1 MLSRLTDR
9 MSKNNLLCH
18 SQFGYKKSH
27 STETLVLEI
36 IDETLVGFDKKTAT
50 ILVLL
55 DMSAAF
61 DTVDVS
67 KLISILEHK
76 IGLKSTV
83 LKWFKSFL
91 LGRQQKVLIQGV
103 ISEVIFTLYGVPQ
116 GSVLGLSFLIFMFPH
131 YLTS

>member
-1 MLSRLTDR
+1 MDGLKESTIIPILKKAGLDIELFLNYRPIVNLQFLSKLIEKVVLSRLTDH
-9 MSKNNLLCH
+9 MSQNNLHCH

-36 IDETLVGFDKKTAT
+36 VDETLVGFDKKTAT

-61 DTVDVS
+61 DTLDIS

-76 IGLKSTV
+76 IGLKN
-83 LKWFKSFL
+83 
-91 LGRQQKVLIQGV
+91 
-103 ISEVIFTLYGVPQ
+103 
-116 GSVLGLSFLIFMFPH
+116 
-131 YLTS
+131 TS

>member
-1 MLSRLTDR
+1 M
-9 MSKNNLLCH
+9 
-18 SQFGYKKSH
+18 
-27 STETLVLEI
+27 LEI
-36 IDETLVGFDKKTAT
+36 IDETLIGFDKKTAT

-76 IGLKSTV
+76 IRLKSTV

-91 LGRQQKVLIQGV
+91 LGRQQKVLIQCHFRSYFHTV
-103 ISEVIFTLYGVPQ
+103 WCAP
-116 GSVLGLSFLIFMFPH
+116 GLRSGARPF
-131 YLTS
+131 